1 MSARTAWVAAT
12 VAAIAAIALFVAAGN
27 WQRAR
32 MEAKEAERA
41 TVDAAASLA
50 PVPLPDASDWS
61 PWRWRQVLAT
71 GTWRGAAQILVDN
84 RVLDGRAGFAVVT
97 PLALDDGRDVLVDRG
112 WTPAGAG
119 ESRVPRVAAP
129 SGRASVVGRV
139 VVPPARYVE
148 LGAPAAPAGGVWQN
162 LDPAR
167 IAAATGL
174 KLLPIVI
181 EEDPAAPADGLVR
194 RWAPAGPDATTHRM
208 YMWQWYAFA
217 ALVAGAWMAFAFKR
231 LRQRP

>member
-1 MSARTAWVAAT
+1 MTPRTANLVVTGAA
-12 VAAIAAIALFVAAGN
+12 VAAIALFVAAGN

-41 TVDAAASLA
+41 SVDTAASLA
-50 PVPLPDASDWS
+50 PVPLPVASDWS
-61 PWRWRQVLAT
+61 PWLWRRVAAT
-71 GTWRGAAQILVDN
+71 GTWRAGAQLLVDN
-84 RVLDGRAGFAVVT
+84 RVLDGRAGFAVVA

-119 ESRVPRVAAP
+119 ASRVPRVEAP
-129 SGRASVVGRV
+129 SGRATVVGRV
-139 VVPPARYVE
+139 VAPPARYVE
-148 LGAPAAPAGGVWQN
+148 LGAAAAPAGNVWQN

-167 IAAATGL
+167 VAAATGL
-174 KLLPIVI
+174 RLLPIVI
-181 EEDPAAPADGLVR
+181 EQDPAAPDDGLVR

-217 ALVAGAWMAFAFKR
+217 ALVAVLWGVYTAKR
-231 LRQRP
+231 IRSAR

>member
-217 ALVAGAWMAFAFKR
+217 ALVAGAWVAFAFKR

>member
-1 MSARTAWVAAT
+1 MSARTAWARAT
-12 VAAIAAIALFVAAGN
+12 VAAIAAIALFIAAGN

-32 MEAKEAERA
+32 MDAKEAERA
-41 TVDAAASLA
+41 SVDAAASLA

-61 PWRWRQVLAT
+61 PWRWRRVVAT

-84 RVLDGRAGFAVVT
+84 RVVDGRAGFAVVA

-112 WTPAGAG
+112 WTPASAG

-129 SGRASVVGRV
+129 SGRATVVGRV

-148 LGAPAAPAGGVWQN
+148 LGVAAAPAGNVWQN

-167 IAAATGL
+167 IAAASGL

-181 EEDPAAPADGLVR
+181 EQDPAAAADGLVR
-194 RWAPAGPDATTHRM
+194 RRAPAGPDASTHRM
-208 YMWQWYAFA
+208 YMWQWYGFA
-217 ALVAGAWMAFAFKR
+217 ALVAALWATFAVRR
-231 LRQRP
+231 LGRRP

>member
-1 MSARTAWVAAT
+1 MSPRTANLVAS
-12 VAAIAAIALFVAAGN
+12 AAAVAAIALFVVAGN
-27 WQRAR
+27 WQRGR
-32 MEAKEAERA
+32 MNAKEADRA
-41 TVDAAASLA
+41 AVDAAAAQA
-50 PVPLPDASDWS
+50 PVPLPDPDDWAA
-61 PWRWRQVLAT
+61 WRWRRVVAT
-71 GTWRGAAQILVDN
+71 GTWRGAAQLLVDN
-84 RVLDGRAGFAVVT
+84 RIVDGRAGFAVVT

-181 EEDPAAPADGLVR
+181 EQHSDTGDGLLR
-194 RWAPAGPDATTHRM
+194 DWPRPDLGIEKHESYAL
-208 YMWQWYAFA
+208 QWYSFA
-217 ALVAGAWMAFAFKR
+217 ALAVVMGFAFSFRKN
-231 LRQRP
+231 